1 VSLKTQART
10 ARSTKMFATYAR
22 RRLANYAKPT
32 SSWEAYKNTPRDG
45 LARLFSWIVDVIG
58 NAVKVMHILKGEEPE
73 ITARR
78 PRRTKPLLN
87 RTALATRR

>member
-1 VSLKTQART
+1 
-10 ARSTKMFATYAR
+10 MFATYAR

-45 LARLFSWIVDVIG
+45 LARLFSLIG

>member
-1 VSLKTQART
+1 M
-10 ARSTKMFATYAR
+10 STGR
-22 RRLANYAKPT
+22 RGGRGPADA
-32 SSWEAYKNTPRDG
+32 
-45 LARLFSWIVDVIG
+45 IG
-58 NAVKVMHILKGEEPE
+58 NAVKVMRILTGEEPE